1 MTQTPTPTPPRSKT
15 MGAGIGL
22 ISVVGVATLLAILFR
37 GGGSGSGGSGQGSG
51 TSSGMS
57 ATTQAIAATEPTRP
71 LKVRIEESS
80 YVVNGQRLDLPAVME
95 MVGKVPSGDGPAVVV
110 ERPGTSRAKAEE
122 ELFAALDKQG
132 VQFMRD

>member
-1 MTQTPTPTPPRSKT
+1 

-37 GGGSGSGGSGQGSG
+37 GGGSGSGGSGTGAGTGSGPGSGGSG
-51 TSSGMS
+51 T
-57 ATTQAIAATEPTRP
+57 TQAVAATAPSRP
-71 LKVRIEESS
+71 MKVRIEESS

-95 MVGKVPSGDGPAVVV
+95 MVGKDPSGDGPAVVV